1 MTAPTAAASGHR
13 AAAILLAALLVA
25 AAWPSAASAATT
37 VDRIVAQVNRNVITL
52 SELQARM
59 NTLSPPQKAA
69 LSGAGDLQRQV
80 LDMMIDEELVNQ
92 AAQKIGIQVPEAE
105 VDEAV
110 KSVMDQNKMNADT
123 FRRALASVGTS
134 LPAFRNQVRLEI
146 LKNKVVSY
154 SIMSR
159 VVVTEEEVT
168 RYLNGE
174 VPAGAQSAFSTTG
187 VSDFNGVRII
197 FLPSSPSQA
206 GRVMAAAARIKAEID
221 AGLPFAEAAKKY
233 SKGPGAEQGGDPG
246 NLVVRDLQPELQAL
260 ARKLEPGKVSEP
272 LNGGDAVLLI
282 TVVEGTPAPAP
293 KSSGRKGRG
302 EEGQSFTVEQRQ
314 GARRTL
320 EEMKMRNRYETW
332 IADLRSAAII
342 RVTL

>member
-1 MTAPTAAASGHR
+1 AA
-13 AAAILLAALLVA
+13 LLAAACPL
-25 AAWPSAASAATT
+25 PSSAATT

-52 SELQARM
+52 SELQARL

-69 LSGAGDLQRQV
+69 LSGTGDIQRQV

-92 AAQKIGIQVPEAE
+92 AAQKIGIQVSEAE
-105 VDEAV
+105 VNEAV
-110 KSVMDQNKMNADT
+110 KSVMDQNKMDSVQ
-123 FRRALASVGTS
+123 FGKALAGVGTS
-134 LPAFRNQVRLEI
+134 LPAFRNQVKLEI
-146 LKNKVVSY
+146 LKNKVVSF

-168 RYLNGE
+168 RFLNGE
-174 VPAGAQSAFSTTG
+174 VPEGAQPIFSSTG
-187 VSDFNGVRII
+187 VSDFDGVRII
-197 FLPSSPSQA
+197 FLQSSPSQSSK
-206 GRVMAAAARIKAEID
+206 VMAAAARIKAEID

-233 SKGPGAEQGGDPG
+233 SQGPGADQGGDPG

-260 ARKLEPGKVSEP
+260 ARTLEPGKVSAP

-282 TVVEGTPAPAP
+282 TVVTGTPQPAP
-293 KSSGRKGRG
+293 KPSSGRKGKG
-302 EEGQSFTVEQRQ
+302 DDAQSFTSEQRA

-320 EEMKMRNRYETW
+320 EERKMRSRYDTW
-332 IADLRSAAII
+332 IADLRNSAVI